1 MRPATPQLSL
11 AGCRQ
16 RPDSVLS
23 ATVSSLSAATV
34 ARSRGPGPSRPGV
47 TSPGRAASHGR
58 TPGPGP
64 GEYVSRIG
72 IRSTLAPQARGLP
85 QLRVPRHPRNAG
97 RVKLRP
103 GSVFEHRQVYSPER
117 RPPPTQ
123 ARARKCHDDSQAAEP
138 RLRFV
143 LRLRH
148 SAVTEAVTIL
158 LVRTGRALQV
168 GNRPVPASSESAGQL
183 EFCQSF

>member
-1 MRPATPQLSL
+1 
-11 AGCRQ
+11 
-16 RPDSVLS
+16 
-23 ATVSSLSAATV
+23 V

-72 IRSTLAPQARGLP
+72 IRSTLAAQARGLP
-85 QLRVPRHPRNAG
+85 QLRVPRHPRNAASSSDQAQSSIIGKFTPRSGGG
-97 RVKLRP
+97 RPLRRGP
-103 GSVFEHRQVYSPER
+103 VS
-117 RPPPTQ
+117 
-123 ARARKCHDDSQAAEP
+123 DSQAAEP

-158 LVRTGRALQV
+158 LVRTGRALQL
-168 GNRPVPASSESAGQL
+168 GNRPGPAASSESAGQL
-183 EFCQSF
+183 EFCQSFLELPKTIEHHCIFPPN